1 MTGRLVDAEEAYRLR
16 LVLRIVDDGGV
27 TEEALAMAAAIRA
40 NSPFGVEMTKQVLW
54 QNIDAPSLEA
64 AMALENR
71 AQILASLTADPAEAE
86 RAFLEKRP
94 AVFHNA

>member
-1 MTGRLVDAEEAYRLR
+1 
-16 LVLRIVDDGGV
+16 
-27 TEEALAMAAAIRA
+27 
-40 NSPFGVEMTKQVLW
+40 MTKQVLW

-71 AQILASLTADPAEAE
+71 TQILASLTADAAEAE